1 MLTCFSIH
9 LAVTGMTGVDEAAKK
24 SDLGVRTGSALVML
38 AVTVAA
44 FWAGGWIFS
53 LFLAVIL
60 LGLMWEWTGLALRL
74 SSKDSVR
81 AALVLAGLVYIGT
94 AGAFLWNL
102 MAEGGDDPD
111 VLLAVI
117 LPIVGSIIAT
127 DIGAYF
133 AGRLIGGPKL
143 APRISPNKTWAGLCG
158 GMLASGL
165 WFAYAMTHFTPGLSR
180 WLPVLAAAGIMIA
193 ITAQLGDLLESHMK
207 RRAGVKDSGHFIPGH
222 GGLFDRLDGFLAVFF
237 MLAVLTPLLSL
248 S

>member
-1 MLTCFSIH
+1 MLNLFQHPLGGDGKT
-9 LAVTGMTGVDEAAKK
+9 MMDQAAKK
-24 SDLGVRTGSALVML
+24 SDLGVRTASALVML

-117 LPIVGSIIAT
+117 VPIVGSVIAT